1 MEACKSLSQ
10 VDQAV
15 PLGAEDLELLATS
28 AYMIGRDDDLVGA
41 LERAH
46 HLYLD
51 SGEALRA
58 VRCACC
64 RHCCRARPVVT
75 IGTRT
80 PSRPGGRDRR
90 AVR

>member
-1 MEACKSLSQ
+1 MHAVHELQGGRACYARRAWMEACKSLSQ

-58 VRCACC
+58 VRCA
-64 RHCCRARPVVT
+64 
-75 IGTRT
+75 GTAAEQ
-80 PSRPGGRDRR
+80 GQW
-90 AVR
+90 